1 MTTPMG
7 LHQRE
12 AGKREMLLTLAAP
25 DASTREKSKEG
36 VRTGALFFLISGKG
50 GRHRVG
56 QGHHGVRRRG
66 EQHGDGRR
74 LEALELLVTRPGIAH
89 LALAHLHVMREL
101 VRVLVY
107 ELHGRHRGGEL
118 HFHFGHSVHGACESV
133 ATNVI
138 GATGTPTTV
147 WKPSGRT
154 ECSLSLFLTPYE
166 RTSCLGSNTGENW
179 REKRGNDSPR
189 LLWNDANR
197 RDFGCSVKQTRITAC
212 SVCTDTASYRRSRF
226 PRPPSRRGWRQ
237 TWDCRVA
244 SLLQRTTSCSLSYS
258 ARQLSCGSRSGR

>member
-1 MTTPMG
+1 
-7 LHQRE
+7 
-12 AGKREMLLTLAAP
+12 MLLTLAAP

-89 LALAHLHVMREL
+89 FALAHLHVMREL

-118 HFHFGHSVHGACESV
+118 HFHFGHSGLSIKQKRRLRDA
-133 ATNVI
+133 
-138 GATGTPTTV
+138 GPLF
-147 WKPSGRT
+147 
-154 ECSLSLFLTPYE
+154 CSPWNNFALFYGL
-166 RTSCLGSNTGENW
+166 RLKKVGVFLGQLAA
-179 REKRGNDSPR
+179 K
-189 LLWNDANR
+189 A
-197 RDFGCSVKQTRITAC
+197 A
-212 SVCTDTASYRRSRF
+212 DTA
-226 PRPPSRRGWRQ
+226 
-237 TWDCRVA
+237 V
-244 SLLQRTTSCSLSYS
+244 
-258 ARQLSCGSRSGR
+258 